1 MEVREIEGAP
11 GLAPLYAKAVVTS
24 LPLPLIG
31 GGDGELPD
39 NGLTLPDVEVDR
51 EHLAGYCH
59 VCGFRLSDQLPVTY
73 PQVLSFPL
81 AMRLMTDREF
91 PFPLLG
97 LVHIVNRIEQRRPV
111 GTDEPLTLAVRA
123 ENLRPH
129 DKGRQV
135 DLVTDVLVDGEQVL
149 TGTAT
154 YLHRGGG
161 SSEGANDERADE
173 GSSASGSGGSGDGKP
188 GEVPEQELRRAATW
202 KVPGH
207 IGRAYAAVSG
217 DRNPIHMHS
226 LTARLFGFPSAIAHG
241 MWMKARCLAA
251 FEGRLPDALETEVAF
266 KKPMLLPARVHFST
280 GRSPGGGH
288 AFALHDAR
296 KGAHHLT
303 GWVRPLG

>member
-1 MEVREIEGAP
+1 MDVREIDDKP
-11 GLAPLYAKAVVTS
+11 GLAPLYAKALVTS
-24 LPLPLIG
+24 LPVPLVGG
-31 GGDGELPD
+31 GGDGELPE
-39 NGLTLPDVEVDR
+39 NGLTLTGVEVDR
-51 EHLAGYCH
+51 EHLADYGH
-59 VCGFRLSDQLPVTY
+59 VCGFRLTDQLPVTY

-97 LVHIVNRIEQRRPV
+97 LVHITNRVEQRRPL
-111 GTDEPLTLAVRA
+111 GTDERLTLDVRA
-123 ENLRPH
+123 ENLREH
-129 DKGRQV
+129 SKGRQV
-135 DLVTDVLVDGEQVL
+135 DLVTEVLVDDEQVL

-161 SSEGANDERADE
+161 GSESSEGSESGEPERRA
-173 GSSASGSGGSGDGKP
+173 
-188 GEVPEQELRRAATW
+188 PEPELRRAATW

-226 LTARLFGFPSAIAHG
+226 LTARLFGFPCAIAHG

-251 FEGRLPDALETEVAF
+251 FEGRLADALETEVEF
-266 KKPMLLPARVHFST
+266 KKPMLLPARVAFST
-280 GRSPGGGH
+280 AQADGGH

-296 KGAHHLT
+296 KGAPHLT
-303 GWVRPLG
+303 GCVHPLG

>member
-1 MEVREIEGAP
+1 MEVKEIGGTP
-11 GLAPLYAKAVVTS
+11 GLAPLYAKALVTS

-31 GGDGELPD
+31 GGRGELPE
-39 NGLTLPDVEVDR
+39 NGLTLPEVEVDR
-51 EHLAGYCH
+51 EHLADYCR
-59 VCGFRLSDQLPVTY
+59 VCGFRLTDELPVTY

-97 LVHIVNRIEQRRPV
+97 LVHITNRIEQRQPLD
-111 GTDEPLTLAVRA
+111 TDKRLTLAVRA

-129 DKGRQV
+129 PKGRQV
-135 DLVTDVLVDGEQVL
+135 DLVTDVLVGDERVL

-154 YLHRGGG
+154 YLRRGGG
-161 SSEGANDERADE
+161 GSDSSEGSDRERRE
-173 GSSASGSGGSGDGKP
+173 
-188 GEVPEQELRRAATW
+188 PEPELRRAATW

-251 FEGRLPDALETEVAF
+251 FEGRLPDSLETGVEF
-266 KKPMLLPARVHFST
+266 KKPLLLPARVTFST
-280 GRSPGGGH
+280 AELDGRY
-288 AFALHDAR
+288 AFALADAR
-296 KGAHHLT
+296 KGSPHLT
-303 GWVRPLG
+303 GSVRPLG